1 MEEKQITLQ
10 IDGHFITVPVSY
22 THLTFGLAVSQPNA
36 FVFTATRCACTCTPQ
51 HNNRND
57 NATITLRPFLI
68 TYTIIY
74 FPLNISHSIFP
85 HKKGLLSNLY
95 TPWAESHKIRK
106 NIVLKTFKHAFFV
119 FYCNNFHLRP

>member
-1 MEEKQITLQ
+1 MVYVMRNGRRVIVALSFLLLCC
-10 IDGHFITVPVSY
+10 GVHV
-22 THLTFGLAVSQPNA
+22 HA
-36 FVFTATRCACTCTPQ
+36 Q

-57 NATITLRPFLI
+57 NAAITLRPFLI

-106 NIVLKTFKHAFFV
+106 NIVLKTFKHVFLFFIATISILDQHIP
-119 FYCNNFHLRP
+119 YYR